1 MRRYVFAGNW
11 KMNKTVSEAVA
22 LARALREGLEKEPTP
37 HEVVVMPPFTA
48 LAEVGK
54 ALKGS
59 PIVMGAQN
67 MHWEREGAFTGEVS
81 CCCESDYPRCRA
93 GTSLISSRRTA
104 SASSELPIWNPPQRR
119 YSLS

>member
-1 MRRYVFAGNW
+1 MLSPMRRYVFAGNW

-48 LAEVGK
+48 LAEVGR

-67 MHWEREGAFTGEVS
+67 MHWEREGAFTGE
-81 CCCESDYPRCRA
+81 
-93 GTSLISSRRTA
+93 ISPTMLRDVGCSYVILGHSERRHIFDETD
-104 SASSELPIWNPPQRR
+104 ER
-119 YSLS
+119 LS